1 MRRRL
6 PAMTA
11 LVALLGGT
19 TLLLVPPATAQPYPP
34 GVCTATVDS
43 SGDFGAFP
51 VGATVTLTVRAT
63 CTFTGTTATV
73 IVNGQAAGTKP
84 IGPDGTV
91 VVTVTILSP
100 TELSVNPVVRG
111 QCGTNTVA
119 VTGFSASA
127 RTTVTQTATFT
138 VACPSVRP
146 AAGAAAPGAS
156 PAARAARGRV
166 AFTGDNIARWSAV
179 ALALVALGGGL
190 VALDRRRARARS
202 DG

>member
-6 PAMTA
+6 PALTA

-19 TLLLVPPATAQPYPP
+19 TLLLAPPAAAQVGYPP
-34 GVCTATVDS
+34 GACTATVGS

-51 VGATVTLTVRAT
+51 VGSTVTLTIRAV
-63 CTFTGTTATV
+63 CTFSGTTATV
-73 IVNGQAAGTKP
+73 VVNGQAAGTKP
-84 IGPDGTV
+84 IAPDGTV

-111 QCGTNTVA
+111 QCGTNTVS

-127 RTTVTQTATFT
+127 GTNVTQTATFT
-138 VACPSVRP
+138 LDCPGVRP
-146 AAGAAAPGAS
+146 AA
-156 PAARAARGRV
+156 RAVRGRV

-179 ALALVALGGGL
+179 ALFLVAVGGGL
-190 VALDRRRARARS
+190 VMLDRRRARARS
-202 DG
+202 ES

>member
-1 MRRRL
+1 MRRRFS
-6 PAMTA
+6 AMTA

-19 TLLLVPPATAQPYPP
+19 TLLLAPPAAAQPYPP
-34 GVCTATVDS
+34 GACTATVGS

-51 VGATVTLTVRAT
+51 VGSTVTLTIRAI

-73 IVNGQAAGTKP
+73 VVNGQAAGTKP
-84 IGPDGTV
+84 IAPDGTV

-111 QCGTNTVA
+111 QCGVNTVS

-127 RTTVTQTATFT
+127 GTTVTQTATFT
-138 VACPSVRP
+138 VLCP
-146 AAGAAAPGAS
+146 AAR
-156 PAARAARGRV
+156 PAARAVRGRV

-179 ALALVALGGGL
+179 ALFLVAAGGALVM
-190 VALDRRRARARS
+190 VDRRRARARRS
-202 DG
+202 DT